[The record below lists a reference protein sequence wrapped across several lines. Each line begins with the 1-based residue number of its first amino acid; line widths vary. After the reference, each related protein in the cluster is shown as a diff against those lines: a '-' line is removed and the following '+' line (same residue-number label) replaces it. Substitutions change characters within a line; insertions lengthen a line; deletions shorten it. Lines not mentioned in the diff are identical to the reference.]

1 MRILV
6 AEDDPPVA
14 TFLRKSLEAE
24 QYAVDTAADGA
35 EAKYMAES
43 YDYDLLILDIN
54 LPKMTGF
61 EVLKD
66 VRLKKPHVA
75 VLILTGNTQVPDRV
89 KGLDLGADDYLTKPF
104 SLTELSARIRAL
116 MRRSGRPF
124 EAVLRVDD
132 LVLDR
137 VQRVVRRADQRIE
150 LTPKEFGLLEFLMR
164 NAGRRV
170 TRSMI
175 VENVWNLG
183 FDTLFAFFVVLFS
196 SAQVD
201 HRKVGQIAMAIQVA
215 FQQMGVFES
224 SNTHMP
230 LDKSEPMPFEK
241 VQVIENSMRDTDLS
255 QMIPPMKGVI
265 SNAPDRQ
272 EIAAIR
278 KTLES
283 TLANQ
288 IEKKTV
294 GIHETREGLV
304 VSLREIGFFDSGSAA
319 LRPGAAATLKQ
330 IADVLRGLPENI
342 RIEGHTDNVPIHN
355 AAFPSNWELST
366 ARATEIV
373 KLFITRYE
381 IDPARLQASGYAQY
395 HPAASNDTVAGRAL
409 NRRVD
414 IVIVAG
420 DKPLPALD
428 AFQAQPA
435 QKPSGLP
442 AEPQPKALPPLP
454 MPAAK

>member
-61 EVLKD
+61 EVLKE
-66 VRLKKPHVA
+66 VRLKKPHIA
-75 VLILTGNTQVPDRV
+75 ILILTGNSQVPDRV

-124 EAVLRVDD
+124 EAVLRVED

-137 VQRVVRRADQRIE
+137 VQRVVRRAEQRIE

-196 SAQVD
+196 SAQVN

-241 VQVIENSMRDTDLS
+241 VQVIENTMRDTDLS
-255 QMIPPMKGVI
+255 QAVPPMKGVI
-265 SNAPDRQ
+265 SNAPDR
-272 EIAAIR
+272 EAIAAIR
-278 KTLES
+278 KNLES
-283 TLANQ
+283 TLAGQ
-288 IEKKTV
+288 IEGKTV

-304 VSLREIGFFDSGSAA
+304 VSLREIGFFDSGSAT
-319 LRPGAAATLKQ
+319 LRPGAERTLKQ
-330 IADVLRGLPENI
+330 IADVLRALPESI
-342 RIEGHTDNVPIHN
+342 RIEGHTDDVPIHN

-373 KLFITRYE
+373 KLFITRYQM
-381 IDPARLQASGYAQY
+381 DPARLQASGYAQY
-395 HPAASNDTVAGRAL
+395 HPAAPNDDAAGRAL

-414 IVIVAG
+414 IVIVAR
-420 DKPLPALD
+420 DKPAQIAD
-428 AFQAQPA
+428 AAQSRSS
-435 QKPSGLP
+435 QKPLDSL
-442 AEPQPKALPPLP
+442 ALPQPETLPPLP
-454 MPAAK
+454 SRAK

>member
-1 MRILV
+1 MVVSMRILV
-6 AEDDPPVA
+6 AEDDPPMA
-14 TFLRKSLEAE
+14 SFLRKSLEAE

-35 EAKYMAES
+35 EAKYMAET
-43 YDYDLLILDIN
+43 YDYDLLILDVN
-54 LPKMTGF
+54 LPKLTGL
-61 EVLKD
+61 EVLKE

-75 VLILTGNTQVPDRV
+75 ILILTGNAQVPDRV

-183 FDTLFAFFVVLFS
+183 FDTLFAFFVVLFA

-230 LDKSEPMPFEK
+230 LEKTEPMPFEK
-241 VQVIENSMRDTDLS
+241 VQVIENAMRETDVS
-255 QMIPPMKGVI
+255 QMVPPMQGVI
-265 SNAPDRQ
+265 TNAPDR
-272 EIAAIR
+272 ESLAELR
-278 KTLES
+278 KTLET
-283 TLANQ
+283 TLSKQ
-288 IEKKTV
+288 IETQSV
-294 GIHETREGLV
+294 GIHETHEGLV
-304 VSLREIGFFDSGSAA
+304 ISLREIGFFDSGSAT
-319 LRPGAAATLKQ
+319 LRPGAEASLKR
-330 IADVLRGLPENI
+330 IADVLRNVPESI

-355 AAFPSNWELST
+355 VAFPSNWELST

-373 KLFITRYE
+373 KLFITRYQF
-381 IDPARLQASGYAQY
+381 DPARLQASGYAEY
-395 HPAASNDTVAGRAL
+395 HPAAPNDTAQGRSL

-414 IVIVAG
+414 IVIVAR
-420 DKPLPALD
+420 DKVAVAAATTWEQPRKRSNAD
-428 AFQAQPA
+428 AFAPQA
-435 QKPSGLP
+435 K
-442 AEPQPKALPPLP
+442 
-454 MPAAK
+454 